1 MHSDFF
7 CAHIPSLCICSF
19 FVHLYFLCGRH
30 PSLTPF
36 VKRSESEQDL
46 IRRGE
51 SVVEHWEGEGIL
63 VKHRKK
69 SIFPLTIVPLKSDHI
84 IKTRKLQQDQKL
96 PGRTSRRGE
105 NKSSRSQVLRS
116 QKREGLTRT
125 LMYLTSRL
133 RRRKT
138 DQKRNPGGW
147 LKKQKVVAVSCPIG
161 NLQLNLKPASTICS
175 RCQHWTRIILPNFFR
190 SRRTNEASLR
200 FQGMTVLE

>member
-1 MHSDFF
+1 MVENTQVLDWGVEL
-7 CAHIPSLCICSF
+7 PSLLASQVRSCNTLCICPFLHVFHLMHAFGFLLCTHSS
-19 FVHLYFLCGRH
+19 FVHLYFFCGRH
-30 PSLTPF
+30 SSLTPF

-46 IRRGE
+46 LRRGE

-63 VKHRKK
+63 VKKRKK
-69 SIFPLTIVPLKSDHI
+69 SIFPLTMVPLKSDHI

-133 RRRKT
+133 RMRKT
-138 DQKRNPGGW
+138 DQRTNPG
-147 LKKQKVVAVSCPIG
+147 V
-161 NLQLNLKPASTICS
+161 
-175 RCQHWTRIILPNFFR
+175 
-190 SRRTNEASLR
+190 
-200 FQGMTVLE
+200 